1 MSFPVALRTIYADGG
16 IPRFYRGVVPALLQG
31 PLSRF
36 GDLPEVGYLVSFLAS
51 DRAAYITGEVIRVD
65 GGIGI

>member
-1 MSFPVALRTIYADGG
+1 MALSDD
-16 IPRFYRGVVPALLQG
+16 VKEQALAFI